1 MTTTPPPT
9 APEARVPQ
17 PGTADVRRHHRPTD
31 RTNRLWS
38 VRTQLVAPILIAT
51 VGLLVLGTL
60 QTRTALAATADAER
74 ARVLAGTAT
83 ATVRLVHELERE
95 LAETVALRQ
104 RGGASGRELV
114 NAQRQRVDTAVQRYG
129 GARDDA
135 RRAAPALVGP
145 LDGAD
150 GQLAQLDEA
159 RESALGPRPADQL
172 YVTLVETLLAV
183 ADALPAQLRDTDL
196 ANAAREVAAVAAQEH
211 FAALERDLLRA
222 IFSRGALEPGELARV
237 AQLRGGQEQ
246 RQAEFSRIA
255 SPDSSAIYNRLLDG
269 QDVATARRLRDGA
282 LNAEQNPEALVTDGD
297 AWYVAQSGVIRRYNL
312 VGRGLSEQ
320 LDRQAAELAGDA
332 RRDAGLSAG
341 VTVAVAVLAFVA
353 AGLLAVRTS
362 RRLRRLR
369 AAALTMAHRELP
381 ERITAISAGGGP
393 GRPLGAADAQA
404 DEEGSALALTAGIAR
419 GRDEIAQVADA
430 FDTVNRAALRLAG
443 QQAELRVDM
452 TRMAEALARRIRTL
466 ITRQL
471 RLLDDF
477 ERDETDPDALA
488 RLFALDHLAA
498 RLRRNG
504 ENLLVL
510 AGGEPG
516 RGQHG
521 AHLIAD
527 VVTAAAAEIE
537 DYTRVESDLPP
548 VAVDAMVVG
557 NLVHLLAELLEN
569 ATAYSPPHAPVRVD
583 GRRTLDGLLLRVHD
597 RGIGISASRLAEINE
612 RLRTPGTLS
621 SAAAGSMGLHVV
633 AHLAAR
639 HRIRVALFSS
649 GAGTMATVEL
659 PESALTPTERV
670 VSRAGAAPAVRPA
683 ERASVPA
690 TPQRPSMTGTWFSPT
705 RTSAAAPPAWPPT
718 PVAGE
723 LTAGP
728 EPAHSPHSPHSPTV
742 TLPVLG
748 ARAQSGPAAPAGLP
762 VGGGAAWN
770 VGPTWSDGAA
780 WRTRTGPAATA
791 GGGAAGGAAG
801 QYGTP
806 GTPPGAA
813 RQHGTPPGA
822 ARQHGTPG
830 TPPGQATPAHGVS
843 NGAGA
848 GHGTS
853 AYATP
858 SGGAAGGSAAG
869 RAAGGGALPQR
880 VRGSQL
886 APSLPDAPPAA
897 RQSDDLLD
905 PELVRARLSAL
916 AEGVATAMRRGQQS
930 DLTRRTT

>member
-1 MTTTPPPT
+1 M
-9 APEARVPQ
+9 PQ
-17 PGTADVRRHHRPTD
+17 PGTADVRRHNRPTD

-104 RGGASGRELV
+104 RGGASGRQLV
-114 NAQRQRVDTAVQRYG
+114 NAQRQRVDAAAERYRS
-129 GARDDA
+129 ARDDA
-135 RRAAPALVGP
+135 RRAAPTLVGA

-150 GQLAQLDEA
+150 GQLAQLDDA
-159 RESALGPRPADQL
+159 RGLALGARPADQL
-172 YVTLVETLLAV
+172 YVSLVETLLGV

-222 IFSRGALEPGELARV
+222 IFSRGALAPGELARV
-237 AQLRGGQEQ
+237 AQLRGAQEQ

-255 SPDSSAIYNRLLDG
+255 SPASAAVYNRLLDG
-269 QDVATARRLRDGA
+269 QDVATARRMRDGA
-282 LNAEQNPEALVTDGD
+282 LGADTAPEALGADGD

-312 VGRGLSEQ
+312 ISRGLSEQ
-320 LDRQAAELAGDA
+320 LDRQAAELASTA
-332 RRDAGLSAG
+332 WRDALVSAG
-341 VTVAVAVLAFVA
+341 VTLAVAALSFA
-353 AGLLAVRTS
+353 AASLLAVHTS

-369 AAALTMAHRELP
+369 VAALAMAHRELP
-381 ERITAISAGGGP
+381 DRIASIAAGGVTT
-393 GRPLGAADAQA
+393 GRPTIANPADRLPAGQA
-404 DEEGSALALTAGIAR
+404 DEKGSALDLAAGIAR

-430 FDTVNRAALRLAG
+430 FDTVNRSALRLAG

-471 RLLDDF
+471 RLLDEF
-477 ERDETDPDALA
+477 EREETDPDALA

-537 DYTRVESDLPP
+537 EYTRIEADLPL
-548 VAVDAMVVG
+548 AAIDASVVG

-569 ATAYSPPHAPVRVD
+569 ATAYSPPHAMVRVD
-583 GRRTLDGLLLRVHD
+583 GRRVIDGLVLRVHD
-597 RGIGISASRLAEINE
+597 RGIGISANRLAEINE
-612 RLRTPGTLS
+612 RLDTPGTLS

-639 HRIRVALFSS
+639 HHIRVSLHS
-649 GAGTMATVEL
+649 GGGGTTATVEV
-659 PESALTPTERV
+659 PETALTLAEKV
-670 VSRAGAAPAVRPA
+670 VTRPVPALTARQ
-683 ERASVPA
+683 PA
-690 TPQRPSMTGTWFSPT
+690 TPSAPGRPSMPETWFSPG
-705 RTSAAAPPAWPPT
+705 RTAAGPPPPWSPE
-718 PVAGE
+718 PVAGQ
-723 LTAGP
+723 LTAVS
-728 EPAHSPHSPHSPTV
+728 ALARSQHAPTV
-742 TLPVLG
+742 ALPVLG
-748 ARAQSGPAAPAGLP
+748 AKPHSASAGPAGMPAG
-762 VGGGAAWN
+762 GGIAWG
-770 VGPTWSDGAA
+770 GPTWGGGAA
-780 WRTRTGPAATA
+780 WRTRTAP
-791 GGGAAGGAAG
+791 GAAGPAPGSAAWGTAPGAAPGAAG
-801 QYGTP
+801 PAP
-806 GTPPGAA
+806 G
-813 RQHGTPPGA
+813 R
-822 ARQHGTPG
+822 
-830 TPPGQATPAHGVS
+830 PA
-843 NGAGA
+843 
-848 GHGTS
+848 
-853 AYATP
+853 P
-858 SGGAAGGSAAG
+858 GGA
-869 RAAGGGALPQR
+869 ALPQR

-886 APSLPDAPPAA
+886 APSLPDPQPAR
-897 RQSDDLLD
+897 RQPDDLLD

-916 AEGVATAMRRGQQS
+916 AEGVATAMRRSQQS
-930 DLTRRTT
+930 DPTRRTS